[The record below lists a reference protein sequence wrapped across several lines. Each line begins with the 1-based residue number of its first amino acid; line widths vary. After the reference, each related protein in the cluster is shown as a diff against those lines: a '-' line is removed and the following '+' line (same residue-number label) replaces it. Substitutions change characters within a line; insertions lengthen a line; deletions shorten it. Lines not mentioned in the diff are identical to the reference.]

1 MVIKNHYNSLDLDF
15 EESLK
20 DIELSCT
27 FHTAFKV
34 VQKISKCKYN
44 VVVQKPKLSN
54 LKGYHI
60 EMYCTKKCDLCRMQ
74 FDDVRRY
81 EMDKNRPKECTNLV
95 WDSKHGY

>member
-1 MVIKNHYNSLDLDF
+1 MKYYFNSLDLDY
-15 EESLK
+15 EIPLS
-20 DIELSCT
+20 DIELSCSKNL
-27 FHTAFKV
+27 AE
-34 VQKISKCKYN
+34 KIALKIAKCNYC
-44 VVVQKPKLSN
+44 VIVQKPKLSN

-60 EMYCTKKCDLCRMQ
+60 EFYCTKKCDLCRLQ